1 MVNAIRP
8 KERGILWMVKQVS
21 GVLVFVLIFVH
32 LIVNHFVSPNGLLSY
47 QDVVRYLSHPGIAI
61 MEITFLIVV
70 TGHSLLGVRSVL
82 LDLNPSEK
90 TISIIDR
97 VFVVVGI
104 SVVIY
109 GIALT
114 LIIGGRV

>member
-1 MVNAIRP
+1 MENTIRP

-21 GVLVFVLIFVH
+21 GLLVFVFIFVH

-47 QDVVRYLSHPGIAI
+47 QDVVRYLSHPGIAA

-70 TGHSLLGVRSVL
+70 TGHALLGVRSVL

-90 TISIIDR
+90 TISIIDK

-104 SVVIY
+104 AVVIY

-114 LIIGGRV
+114 LIIGGRA